1 MSTKRKG
8 MLSAITWTR
17 IYSNLYNAEYGEADS
32 DISEGGLICEED
44 DCDFEVQP
52 DELEDFCTNV
62 STRYNNIIQE
72 RV

>member
-1 MSTKRKG
+1 
-8 MLSAITWTR
+8 MLDDKTLYECPICEA
-17 IYSNLYNAEYGEADS
+17 YLYNAEYGESDS

-62 STRYNNIIQE
+62 STQYNNII
-72 RV
+72 